1 MLRGRS
7 SVSIAAAKFAS
18 TGLALTRVSIAS
30 PTESP
35 RRLVEGGHPRLSR
48 SGDINEDCNKDEE
61 RIAEEAKKAKHK
73 CQGLSDGGGNLRR
86 SGFPEFHGEDRVQD
100 AAAVH
105 RESGDHVEEDQEDVG
120 GGEPSKKRDAWIF
133 DPCQI
138 VGLDRSEDEEAGR

>member
-1 MLRGRS
+1 ANWRKIDYWEFVLRGRS

-61 RIAEEAKKAKHK
+61 RIAE
-73 CQGLSDGGGNLRR
+73 
-86 SGFPEFHGEDRVQD
+86 
-100 AAAVH
+100 VH
-105 RESGDHVEEDQEDVG
+105 RAIGRIRPHA
-120 GGEPSKKRDAWIF
+120 RRR
-133 DPCQI
+133 
-138 VGLDRSEDEEAGR
+138 VGLIEQALAQTRALVSGGVARRPFADEAEAAIDRYVALIA